1 MRKHI
6 ACEVNARLVNVAW
19 LSFQPDGSISFGL
32 QDRTYISPKFKAQHF
47 VWSAY
52 NRAKLEYF
60 VPSSPEELEQVT
72 NPHFTFHPPHWF
84 RLRAN
89 KEEALF
95 EAIADLDLTLRQ
107 DHAMPWIR
115 AFSGPLNSLKS
126 GGTRQDRVVADS
138 LTIRFQRDTHPSG
151 SLLIS

>member
-1 MRKHI
+1 MG
-6 ACEVNARLVNVAW
+6 N
-19 LSFQPDGSISFGL
+19 
-32 QDRTYISPKFKAQHF
+32 Y
-47 VWSAY
+47 Y
-52 NRAKLEYF
+52 NRAKIEYF

-72 NPHFTFHPPHWF
+72 SPHFTFHPPHWF
-84 RLRAN
+84 HLRAN

-107 DHAMPWIR
+107 DHEMPWIR

-138 LTIRFQRDTHPSG
+138 LTIQVPTGHA
-151 SLLIS
+151 SLRIAIDFVTLQAANHIGDASCWHLPWHNVALRVTLAFTYPRIATLWWFHFR